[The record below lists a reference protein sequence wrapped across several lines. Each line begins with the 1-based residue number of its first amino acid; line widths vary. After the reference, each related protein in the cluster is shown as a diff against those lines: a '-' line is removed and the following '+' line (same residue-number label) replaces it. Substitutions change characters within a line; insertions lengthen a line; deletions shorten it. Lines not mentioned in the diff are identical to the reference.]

1 MALSHRDLAL
11 NQNVISIVD
20 DTVENGIGDGA
31 FTLMAWI
38 NTLVPSIGVVLRAKD
53 NGAVRILS
61 AATLHDFQKIVGLL
75 SSQTA
80 NQPLI
85 NNQKV

>member
-38 NTLVPSIGVVLRAKD
+38 NTLVLCLYHFA
-53 NGAVRILS
+53 RI
-61 AATLHDFQKIVGLL
+61 FPKICFFSV
-75 SSQTA
+75 S
-80 NQPLI
+80 
-85 NNQKV
+85 